1 MQRCGSAIVFVLKL
15 FSLLC
20 THSYSLTA
28 VANLMHECTLCCRIR
43 TALQAEVDI
52 TNRARESAVQEANKL
67 LYTHHYSH
75 TAASIVDADS
85 AILWRERALCYEEQ
99 LSRLGITLAP
109 HITTAAA
116 ASSSSGTGSS
126 SAVKATNTLTSADFS
141 ASRKATAAAA
151 AAAAVGGSVTKQR
164 SSSAAHRD
172 VVVASLACFEHSML
186 VQQGVSQRLEQ
197 QLSRAKQ
204 ALAAAQAAAAAAQTS
219 GGTVHSSSSTT
230 SAAAATDTDTVLG
243 AATDAVLE
251 ETVVQPDTT
260 AATAAGSETASARV
274 QATLI
279 ANATAQAQRKA
290 ALQQRASSPNAINDT
305 GNSSSSSAG
314 PRCEFST
321 AYTSAAHSF
330 KTPNKAQLQRHQAHS
345 SSGSGTAGA
354 IAAGLKLTYEPKS
367 PELRSWLAQHRAAA
381 QHHARPL
388 G

>member
-204 ALAAAQAAAAAAQTS
+204 ALAAAQAAAAAQTS
-219 GGTVHSSSSTT
+219 GGTVRNSSSTV
-230 SAAAATDTDTVLG
+230 SAVTATDTVPG
-243 AATDAVLE
+243 AATDAVIE
-251 ETVVQPDTT
+251 EAVVQPDTT
-260 AATAAGSETASARV
+260 AATAAASETASARV
-274 QATLI
+274 QAILI

-290 ALQQRASSPNAINDT
+290 ALQQRASSPNAITDT
-305 GNSSSSSAG
+305 GNSSSSAG

-321 AYTSAAHSF
+321 AYTSAAHSLR
-330 KTPNKAQLQRHQAHS
+330 TPNKAQLQRHQPHN

-354 IAAGLKLTYEPKS
+354 GAAGLKLTYEPKS

-381 QHHARPL
+381 QHHVRTL